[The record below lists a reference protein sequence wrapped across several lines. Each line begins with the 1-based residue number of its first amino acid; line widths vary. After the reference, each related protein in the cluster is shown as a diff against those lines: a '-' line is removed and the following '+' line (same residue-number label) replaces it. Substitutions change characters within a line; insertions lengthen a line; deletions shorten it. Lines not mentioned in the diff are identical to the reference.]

1 MSLAALIARHS
12 NALTKACL
20 GGGFFFGFAYT
31 ANNGTSPLRDFAN
44 AAGEYLCTHGR
55 GSISLFSRAL
65 KYPKI
70 DLLL

>member
-44 AAGEYLCTHGR
+44 AAGLESPSGQQQTTLTFRAGTH
-55 GSISLFSRAL
+55 A
-65 KYPKI
+65 
-70 DLLL
+70 